1 MLKGYI
7 KTLSSSPKMYKENC
21 LLMQIAKVLSPTADC
36 SNAHRYKS
44 AITGIRAYMYV
55 HTSCHHCRHR
65 TVKKLVQS
73 VTAKINNPATS

>member
-36 SNAHRYKS
+36 SNAHRY
-44 AITGIRAYMYV
+44 IRALLPV
-55 HTSCHHCRHR
+55 LEHTC
-65 TVKKLVQS
+65 TY
-73 VTAKINNPATS
+73 IPAATIADIER